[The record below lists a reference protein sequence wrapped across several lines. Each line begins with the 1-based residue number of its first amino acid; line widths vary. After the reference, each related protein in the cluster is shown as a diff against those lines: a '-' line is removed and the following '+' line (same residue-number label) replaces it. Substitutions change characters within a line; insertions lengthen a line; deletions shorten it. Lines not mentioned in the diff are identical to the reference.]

1 MHPRYRLLVFLL
13 IFITLLGLFYTTQ
26 YGEEFSIYLH
36 QLTRRTQN
44 CKTIP
49 RYTNFGVIL
58 PSTYTVHGIDVSQYQ
73 DHIYWNEVKKMNV
86 KGNQIRFV
94 FIRATMGH
102 NRTDSDFDEN
112 WANAKRYGLLRGA
125 YHYFDTKQDAALQ
138 AKNFLR
144 TADLQS
150 GDLPPVLD
158 IETVNG
164 VTVDEL
170 TEALKVWLDA
180 VEKET
185 NTKPIIY
192 TNMRFYKKYIKPNFK
207 KYPLWIAHY
216 YEDDIAM
223 PNNEDWLFWQH
234 HDQGQV
240 NGICGDVD
248 FNVFNGNFTAL
259 KKICLD

>member
-1 MHPRYRLLVFLL
+1 MK
-13 IFITLLGLFYTTQ
+13 I
-26 YGEEFSIYLH
+26 
-36 QLTRRTQN
+36 
-44 CKTIP
+44 
-49 RYTNFGVIL
+49 
-58 PSTYTVHGIDVSQYQ
+58 
-73 DHIYWNEVKKMNV
+73 
-86 KGNQIRFV
+86 
-94 FIRATMGH
+94 
-102 NRTDSDFDEN
+102 
-112 WANAKRYGLLRGA
+112 AN
-125 YHYFDTKQDAALQ
+125 
-138 AKNFLR
+138 
-144 TADLQS
+144 LQS

-164 VTVDEL
+164 VIADEL

-259 KKICLD
+259 KKICIN